1 MFVMLPQYCRA
12 TANVKMFIILLNILL
27 YWVKNIECFPTTDKS
42 LHEYM
47 TESELA
53 YIFNTDEKRSVS
65 EYEIVY
71 LPVFKLREAVG
82 EGEEEN
88 SVNYGFSAFGR

>member
-1 MFVMLPQYCRA
+1 MCI
-12 TANVKMFIILLNILL
+12 FILSLLLC
-27 YWVKNIECFPTTDKS
+27 WVKHIECFPTVEN

-71 LPVFKLREAVG
+71 LPVFKIREAVG
-82 EGEEEN
+82 ETEEEN
-88 SVNYGFSAFGR
+88 NFHCGFSAFGR